1 MKYERLASL
10 ALVALSTSTSVSAAP
25 LKADGNGS
33 CPAGYSPSV
42 YYVTVTAEPSS
53 TSIVEPS
60 SSSPTPISIEV
71 TSSITT
77 TAIVEAVSTS
87 SSASSSASGL
97 VETIPTAVVEAAT
110 STASTTATAEY
121 SSASSLSIT
130 ETAPTQVA
138 VVQPSTT
145 TTEEEKSSTTTAA
158 EKVSSI
164 STAASSSST
173 STSSGTT
180 SGEATFYGGNV
191 SGGTCSFADYT
202 IPSHLSGTA
211 FSGEAWNDAAEC
223 GACVA
228 VTGPNGDTV
237 KVMIVDKCPECAPTH
252 LDLFESAFT
261 DLASASEGQIPIS
274 YSFTSCAITTPLTLR
289 NKSGTSAYWFSMQ
302 VVNANGAV
310 KSLEVSTDGGSTW
323 QSTTRSDYNY
333 FENSSGFGTDS
344 VDVRVT
350 GADGGVITV
359 KNVSVASGES
369 VTADGNF

>member
-1 MKYERLASL
+1 MKYHRLASL

-25 LKADGNGS
+25 LKADDNGS

-42 YYVTVTAEPSS
+42 YYITVTAEPS
-53 TSIVEPS
+53 TSIIEPT
-60 SSSPTPISIEV
+60 SSPTPTSTEV
-71 TSSITT
+71 TSST
-77 TAIVEAVSTS
+77 TATATVEPVSTS
-87 SSASSSASGL
+87 GSISSSASGL
-97 VETIPTAVVEAAT
+97 VETIPAAVVKAAT
-110 STASTTATAEY
+110 SSTTTTEVPT
-121 SSASSLSIT
+121 STSSLSIT

-145 TTEEEKSSTTTAA
+145 SAA
-158 EKVSSI
+158 EKASST
-164 STAASSSST
+164 STTASSST
-173 STSSGTT
+173 STSTSSATT

-202 IPSHLSGTA
+202 IPSHLSGVA

-228 VTGPNGDTV
+228 VTGPDGNTV

-261 DLASASEGQIPIS
+261 TLASASEGQIPIS
-274 YSFTSCAITTPLTLR
+274 YSFTSCAITSPLVLR

-302 VVNANGAV
+302 VVNANGPV
-310 KSLEVSTDGGSTW
+310 KALEVSTDSGSTW